1 MGLRELKKTRTRQGI
16 RRAAMR
22 LFGDQGYEATTV
34 EQIAADA
41 EVSTATFYR
50 YYCDKEDVVVNPGD
64 IGDLIRE
71 VTAARPE
78 YESVFDTIGAL
89 FARRAVQVESDRE
102 AILVRLRLIS
112 DVPALQARRWASR
125 HAMLDPLASLLAP
138 RAGTSADDH
147 GLRLALVIVLAAES
161 ETLFHRGRIG
171 GIESLSGLL
180 GDASTRIEPVLS
192 AWSGQPAA

>member
-1 MGLRELKKTRTRQGI
+1 
-16 RRAAMR
+16 
-22 LFGDQGYEATTV
+22 
-34 EQIAADA
+34 
-41 EVSTATFYR
+41 
-50 YYCDKEDVVVNPGD
+50 VVVNPGD

-78 YESVFDTIGAL
+78 HESVLDTIGAL

-112 DVPALQARRWASR
+112 DVPALQGRRWASR
-125 HAMLDPLASLLAP
+125 HAMLDPLASLRAP
-138 RAGTSADDH
+138 RAGTSAHDH

-161 ETLFHRGRIG
+161 ETLFHWGRIG

>member
-1 MGLRELKKTRTRQGI
+1 M
-16 RRAAMR
+16 
-22 LFGDQGYEATTV
+22 
-34 EQIAADA
+34 
-41 EVSTATFYR
+41 
-50 YYCDKEDVVVNPGD
+50 
-64 IGDLIRE
+64 
-71 VTAARPE
+71 
-78 YESVFDTIGAL
+78 FDTIGAL

-138 RAGTSADDH
+138 RAGTSAHDH

-171 GIESLSGLL
+171 GTESLSGLL